1 MSKTQGLRANAQG
14 FTLVELL
21 VVMVLLS
28 LVVLAMGSALRTAA
42 QTEERVD
49 DRLLRSDEMRVA
61 DEFLHS
67 VLGRIS
73 ARKNAALQ
81 TSGDSQFVFKGGA
94 QEMEWVG
101 TMPARYGAGGRY
113 HFHLG
118 LEGQSGGA
126 LVLRFTPWIDD
137 ATPPDWGSADTYVL
151 TGRVRDL
158 QIQYQDN
165 QVEPPAWGAPWA
177 DPTRLPGRVMLS
189 LQTASGPWPDIVIAM
204 RISPQSDPT
213 SSGAVFGGSR

>member
-1 MSKTQGLRANAQG
+1 MSGVRLGLRSPAQG

-28 LVVLAMGSALRTAA
+28 LVVLAMGSALQTAA

-49 DRLLRSDEMRVA
+49 ARLLRSDEMRSA
-61 DEFLHS
+61 DGFLRS

-73 ARKNAALQ
+73 ARKSAALQ
-81 TSGDSQFVFKGGA
+81 AGSSQFIFKGGA
-94 QEMEWVG
+94 HEVEWVG
-101 TMPARYGAGGRY
+101 IMPARYGAGGRY

-118 LEGQSGGA
+118 LEEQRGGA

-137 ATPPDWGSADTYVL
+137 ATPPDWSEADTYVL
-151 TGRVRDL
+151 AEQARDL
-158 QIQYQDN
+158 TIQYQDN

-177 DPTRLPGRVMLS
+177 APTRLPSRIMLS
-189 LQTASGPWPDIVIAM
+189 LQTDNGPWPDIVIAM
-204 RISPQSDPT
+204 RIAPQSDPV
-213 SSGAVFGGSR
+213 SSGAVFGGAR